1 MGFFCSSLE
10 DRKNGITVAIT
21 LQQVTT
27 LSSSTAYILMEVAS
41 STAQRKR
48 LLFPVISLRFLGL
61 VVLESRVPSISF
73 LGGIFT
79 GWVRQIHSHLANWAT
94 WNNREEYFKWRF
106 RCRRVLNLKLP
117 SFSAVPSSN
126 HYAIFVFVDHHSLS
140 LTYLSRSCWKTSR
153 RQYHVQ

>member
-1 MGFFCSSLE
+1 MCTFVCSSGSQIKFDTRENMMESVGVFCSSLE

-27 LSSSTAYILMEVAS
+27 LSSSTAYILMDVAS

-79 GWVRQIHSHLANWAT
+79 GWVRNPDRGADL
-94 WNNREEYFKWRF
+94 
-106 RCRRVLNLKLP
+106 VLHP
-117 SFSAVPSSN
+117 A
-126 HYAIFVFVDHHSLS
+126 Y
-140 LTYLSRSCWKTSR
+140 R
-153 RQYHVQ
+153 